1 MDHKVWNDNVL
12 NEMGKPCPVPVIE
25 TKNRLSHM
33 EPGETLEV
41 WVDNAIA
48 VENLLK
54 MAQQLKASHS
64 WEEVAPGEYHVHLI
78 KPMQVD
84 DTEATSSPFLD
95 CAKAETT
102 VAVVIGSEFMGKGE
116 DDLGRILMK
125 GFLYALTEQE
135 PLPNTVLLYNSGAR
149 LSSKESESL
158 EDLISLER
166 RGVQILTC
174 GTCIDFLGLEKHPAV
189 GTVTNMYEIVEI
201 MSNADRRIQP

>member
-1 MDHKVWNDNVL
+1 MDHKVWSDKVL

-25 TKNRLSHM
+25 SKNRLSHM

-41 WVDNAIA
+41 LVDNAIA
-48 VENLLK
+48 VENLIK

-64 WEEVAPGEYHVHLI
+64 WEEVAPGEYHVYLI
-78 KPMQVD
+78 KSMQ
-84 DTEATSSPFLD
+84 EAEIEAASLSVID
-95 CAKAETT
+95 CPKEEPAI
-102 VAVVIGSEFMGKGE
+102 VVVIGSEFMGKGQ

-125 GFLYALTEQE
+125 GFLYALTEQL
-135 PLPNTVLLYNSGAR
+135 PLPKTILLYNSGAR

-174 GTCIDFLGLEKHPAV
+174 GTCIDFLGLEKQPAV

-201 MSNADRRIQP
+201 MSKADRRIQP

>member
-1 MDHKVWNDNVL
+1 
-12 NEMGKPCPVPVIE
+12 MGKPCPVPVIE

-41 WVDNAIA
+41 LVDNVIA

-54 MAQQLKASHS
+54 MAQQLKATHS
-64 WEEVAPGEYHVHLI
+64 WEEVASGEYHVYLI
-78 KPMQVD
+78 KPIQEVDLETASLQVM
-84 DTEATSSPFLD
+84 D
-95 CAKAETT
+95 CTNREPT
-102 VAVVIGSEFMGKGE
+102 VVVIIGSEFMGKGQ

-125 GFLYALTEQE
+125 GFMYALTEQE
-135 PLPNTVLLYNSGAR
+135 PLPKTVLLYNSGAR

-166 RGVQILTC
+166 QGVQILTC
-174 GTCIDFLGLEKHPAV
+174 GTCIDFLGLEKQPAV

-201 MSNADRRIQP
+201 MSKADRRIQP